1 MVKINLQFIIFA
13 TTYSAIFSLIFFS
26 ISPFFGI
33 GLLAMCFLGLG
44 VQSLGR
50 TILLPFYLFPF
61 MFLIRAQSPDNQI
74 LTILPDLFVVLSI
87 VLNVATLKIRKKN
100 MTLLGLIAL
109 LSILISSINL
119 YHVGEISY
127 LPLIIRQY
135 SLPLLFL
142 LVVINSSVKNPGLYE
157 EALFISV
164 VSFSLV
170 AILSLLNIEGIILI
184 PRSLEALY
192 PFLNFIENIDNIEQV
207 SRTIESFSFPRLNLF
222 TGGALGSSSALFFI
236 LGLVAFF
243 DLQSKPFWVAKIL
256 SIPLMVAAAGT
267 LSTSL
272 LIALMGYCIAFYITV
287 KRNFVGKLAGILAII
302 GTVYLITRIS
312 VMEKSPIDYFME
324 TSAGNFVKHSF
335 MLDFWEVMFG
345 VGPRLTSAGF
355 EFIPDK
361 FIIDVGIF
369 RVFVESGII
378 AFILFLILLIQI
390 FNRGFSASY
399 YGNISAVRPYLAI
412 FVVFILSV
420 HANMTALPPFYPL
433 FCIACLGMSQRLDQ
447 RSSLIFQSK

>member
-1 MVKINLQFIIFA
+1 MVRINLQFIIFA
-13 TTYSAIFSLIFFS
+13 TIYSAIFSLIFFS
-26 ISPFFGI
+26 ISHFFFI
-33 GLLAMCFLGLG
+33 GLLALCFLGLG
-44 VQSLGR
+44 MQSLGR

-87 VLNVATLKIRKKN
+87 ALNVATLKIRKKN

-119 YHVGEISY
+119 YHVGELSY

-135 SLPLLFL
+135 ALPLLFL
-142 LVVINSSVKNPGLYE
+142 LVVINSSLKNPGLYK

-170 AILSLLNIEGIILI
+170 AILSLLNIAGNIFI
-184 PRSLEALY
+184 PRSLPALY
-192 PFLNFIENIDNIEQV
+192 PFLNFTENVDNIEQV
-207 SRTIESFSFPRLNLF
+207 SRTVGSFSLPRLNLF
-222 TGGALGSSSALFFI
+222 TGGALGSSGALFFI

-243 DLQSKPFWVAKIL
+243 NLQSKPFWVTKIL
-256 SIPLMVAAAGT
+256 SIPLLLAAVVT
-267 LSTSL
+267 VSTSL
-272 LIALMGYCIAFYITV
+272 LIALMGYFIAFYFTV
-287 KRNFVGKLAGILAII
+287 KTNFGGKLAGSI
-302 GTVYLITRIS
+302 GVIGVIFLLTSTS
-312 VMEKSPIDYFME
+312 VMGISPVDYFMD
-324 TSAGNFVKHSF
+324 TALVGLVKHTF
-335 MLDFWEVMFG
+335 TLDFWEVMFG

-378 AFILFLILLIQI
+378 AFILFLMLLIKI
-390 FNRGFSASY
+390 FVLGFRASY
-399 YGNISAVRPYLAI
+399 DGNVSAVRPYLAI
-412 FVVFILSV
+412 FVVFILLV

-433 FCIACLGMSQRLDQ
+433 FCIACLGICQSLVRK
-447 RSSLIFQSK
+447 SS